1 VATSS
6 RHGLIEG
13 PRDLGFG
20 AMRRSLGICT
30 AFATAFCLLCAVAH
44 VSAAEQTTPE
54 QRTAQELDNVRS
66 EPLLLRDFLFRM
78 PKGADLHL
86 HLTGATYAEQHIA
99 AAAEDGLCVDPI
111 AKSFT
116 RSQPVHAGAEWQP
129 VCEEGDVPASSV
141 PANPSLYN
149 ALIDSFSMR
158 GFVPSEGA
166 TGHDHFFE
174 AFTKFGGTDPRHLGE
189 WLDVVAARA
198 ARQNVQ
204 YLEVMATPTW
214 NRLNTITKDIAWRED
229 LGALRQELLAK
240 GLTQDIEAGKQFW
253 DAIDATR
260 QEREHCGTASEAPAC
275 KVEVRYIYQVFRN
288 APKEV
293 VFAAALFGFE
303 LASADPRVAGINLV
317 GQEDAHSSMTDYA
330 EHMRMIGFLREL
342 YPHVHVS
349 LHAGELTEGL
359 VPPDWLCCHIRMA
372 VEEANTDR
380 IGHGTDIMY
389 EDDPA
394 SLMKKMA
401 DKGILVEIALTSNDD
416 VLGTREKNHPFP
428 LYRKFAVPVA
438 LATDDEG
445 IERIDLT
452 NEYVRAVKD
461 YGLTYAD
468 LKQIVRNNLEYG
480 FLPGTSLWDGA
491 AFQRVVP
498 DCRSDALGGASPSAT
513 CAAFLKGSEKASQ
526 QWELERRFATF
537 EAGRP

>member
-1 VATSS
+1 
-6 RHGLIEG
+6 
-13 PRDLGFG
+13 
-20 AMRRSLGICT
+20 MRRSFVAGLCSALGK
-30 AFATAFCLLCAVAH
+30 AFSLAFPVLLLASLGA
-44 VSAAEQTTPE
+44 SAARADETAAE
-54 QRTAQELDNVRS
+54 QRTAAELENVRS
-66 EPLLLRDFLFRM
+66 EPLLLRDFLMRM
-78 PKGADLHL
+78 PKGGDLHL
-86 HLTGATYAEQHIA
+86 HLTGATYAESHIS
-99 AAAEDGLCVDPI
+99 AAAEDGLCVDPV

-116 RSQPVHAGAEWQP
+116 KSQPVHGGAEWQP
-129 VCEEGDVPASSV
+129 VCEEGDVPAASV

-174 AFTKFGGTDPRHLGE
+174 AFIKFGGTDPRHLGE
-189 WLDVVAARA
+189 WLDEIAARA

-214 NRLNTITKDIAWRED
+214 NRLNTITKDVAWRED
-229 LGALRQELLAK
+229 LAALREDLLAK

-253 DAIDATR
+253 DKMETTR
-260 QEREHCGTASEAPAC
+260 QARERCGTTSEAPAC

-288 APKEV
+288 APKEL

-303 LASADPRVAGINLV
+303 LASADPRVVGINLV
-317 GQEDAHSSMTDYA
+317 GQEDAHAAMTDYA
-330 EHMRMIGFLREL
+330 EQMRMIGFLREL
-342 YPHVHVS
+342 YPQVHVS

-359 VPPDWLCCHIRMA
+359 VPPEGLCCHIRMA
-372 VEEANTDR
+372 VEQANTDR

-394 SLMKKMA
+394 ALMKKMA

-416 VLGTREKNHPFP
+416 VLGTRQKNHPFP

-452 NEYVRAVKD
+452 NEYVRAVKN

-468 LKQIVRNNLEYG
+468 LKQIVRNSLEYD
-480 FLPGTSLWDGA
+480 FLPGASLWDGV

-498 DCRSDALGGASPSAT
+498 DCKNDTLGAATPSPP
-513 CAAFLKGSEKASQ
+513 CAAFLKESDKAKQ
-526 QWELERRFATF
+526 QWELERRFVAF
-537 EAGRP
+537 EGGH